1 MNLDTKAYKCDK
13 KAILSKQV
21 NYPLIVHT
29 LVDGIYNHYMV
40 LFEANEKE
48 IVLGDPANGQI
59 EMKWNDFEKIW
70 TNRIILLKPTE
81 NFKENK
87 KYKRDYKTIINL
99 IMQFKKQI
107 IIMAIFTAVISGIS
121 AITTQFYSYLID
133 NIVPENNLQLLSK
146 AMLAVTAIFIVTV
159 YMNLKKQKFSIK
171 FNKALDKEL
180 IVKIYNRITNLP
192 MSFFSTRT
200 SGDINARYQD
210 GDALREVV
218 TGFSLNFITDIGYSI
233 WALVLLINLNWQ
245 ICVIALIMEELMI
258 FVQIIYKKKLEQQT
272 REMMQTNMELES
284 FVIASFSASE
294 TVKNYNSEK
303 LMESGMKKRFEKY
316 QEKKYKNEMAH
327 EVESN
332 LIATIN
338 NIGNIFMLGI
348 LGIFAMN
355 GNITVGELVKAYMY
369 VSYLFTPINYMMGM
383 KEEMTQLNA
392 TLERLDD
399 VFKTTTEE
407 ELDKKKKNLPYEIE
421 KIEFDNVSFRYG
433 MRDDVLKNISF
444 ETNKGE
450 SIGIIGTS
458 GCGKTTLIK
467 LLLGFY
473 PVTGG
478 ILKVN
483 GEDIN
488 KFTSSSI
495 RKKIAYVSQNDFWF
509 QDTIYNN
516 LTIGN
521 KDATI
526 EEINKVCKLVKMDE
540 FITKCP
546 YGFNTILEEGASNL
560 SSGERQRLSIA
571 KALVTNPD
579 VLVLDESTS
588 NLDAETEEFVIE
600 RLRGEKDKIKI
611 IIAHRL
617 NTLRH
622 CTKIIAIK
630 DGRIVEC
637 GTPQELIEQKGM
649 FYSFWTSQSNAF
661 QKEIT

>member
-1 MNLDTKAYKCDK
+1 M
-13 KAILSKQV
+13 
-21 NYPLIVHT
+21 
-29 LVDGIYNHYMV
+29 
-40 LFEANEKE
+40 AN
-48 IVLGDPANGQI
+48 
-59 EMKWNDFEKIW
+59 
-70 TNRIILLKPTE
+70 
-81 NFKENK
+81 
-87 KYKRDYKTIINL
+87 
-99 IMQFKKQI
+99 
-107 IIMAIFTAVISGIS
+107 
-121 AITTQFYSYLID
+121 
-133 NIVPENNLQLLSK
+133 
-146 AMLAVTAIFIVTV
+146 
-159 YMNLKKQKFSIK
+159 
-171 FNKALDKEL
+171 
-180 IVKIYNRITNLP
+180 
-192 MSFFSTRT
+192 
-200 SGDINARYQD
+200 
-210 GDALREVV
+210 
-218 TGFSLNFITDIGYSI
+218 
-233 WALVLLINLNWQ
+233 
-245 ICVIALIMEELMI
+245 
-258 FVQIIYKKKLEQQT
+258 
-272 REMMQTNMELES
+272 
-284 FVIASFSASE
+284 
-294 TVKNYNSEK
+294 
-303 LMESGMKKRFEKY
+303 
-316 QEKKYKNEMAH
+316 

-338 NIGNIFMLGI
+338 NVGNIFMLGI